1 MTSSDEA
8 ADTGAKTM
16 FTWRSVDGGRFEQV
30 RLNTVGGRLRA
41 YGRIISAQTPEV
53 EAYSSSYELV
63 ANDIGVT
70 RRLSFRVLKAGGDAP
85 LDLSRDMDG
94 RWMVQTPYSTVQSDF
109 DGAEG
114 VDVAMSPFL
123 SALPIFRHKFFGRGA
138 LTDVPLVSLRLPTF
152 EVEPATASYTIG
164 DGTATITT
172 ESGTVDLVLDE
183 DGMVLDYP
191 GVATRI

>member
-1 MTSSDEA
+1 MY
-8 ADTGAKTM
+8 
-16 FTWRSVDGGRFEQV
+16 TWRSVDGGRFEQV

-41 YGRIISAQTPEV
+41 YGRIISAQTPDV

-70 RRLSFRVLKAGGDAP
+70 RRLSFRLLKSGGDAP

-109 DGAEG
+109 GGAEG

-123 SALPIFRHKFFGRGA
+123 SALPIFRHTFFGKGA

-164 DGTATITT
+164 DGKATITT
-172 ESGTVDLVLDE
+172 ESGTVELDLDE
-183 DGMVLDYP
+183 DGLVLDYP

>member
-30 RLNTVGGRLRA
+30 RLNTAGGRLRA
-41 YGRIISAQTPEV
+41 YGRIISAETTEV
-53 EAYSSSYELV
+53 QAYSSSYELV
-63 ANDIGVT
+63 ANDIGIT
-70 RRLSFRVLKAGGDAP
+70 RRLSFRLLKTGGEAP
-85 LDLSRDMDG
+85 LDVSRDMDG
-94 RWMVQTPYSTVQSDF
+94 RWMVQTPYSTIQSDF

-123 SALPIFRHKFFGRGA
+123 SALPIFRHTFFGKGA
-138 LTDVPLVSLRLPTF
+138 LTDVPLVSLRLPTYEIEP
-152 EVEPATASYTIG
+152 EVRSYTIG
-164 DGTATITT
+164 DGTATVTT
-172 ESGTVDLVLDE
+172 ATGTVELSIDE
-183 DGMVLDYP
+183 HGLVLDYP

>member
-1 MTSSDEA
+1 
-8 ADTGAKTM
+8 M

-30 RLNTVGGRLRA
+30 RLNTAGGRLRA
-41 YGRIISAQTPEV
+41 YGRIISAETDEV
-53 EAYSSSYELV
+53 QAYSSSYELV

-70 RRLSFRVLKAGGDAP
+70 RRLSFRVLKTGGEAP

-109 DGAEG
+109 GGAEG

-123 SALPIFRHKFFGRGA
+123 SALPIFRHIYLGKGE

-152 EVEPATASYTIG
+152 ETEASVASYTIG

-172 ESGTVDLVLDE
+172 SAGTVELTIDE
-183 DGMVLDYP
+183 HGLVLDYP